1 METIRN
7 ISIQKV
13 KDRPNSFI
21 YKLSLPSFVRDILK
35 ITEDDRQVRIY
46 EENGKIIIEKVNKI

>member
-1 METIRN
+1 MEAIRN

-21 YKLSLPSFVRDILK
+21 YKLSLPSFVRAILK
-35 ITEDDRQVRIY
+35 ISEDDRQVKIY

>member
-1 METIRN
+1 MEAIRN

-21 YKLSLPSFVRDILK
+21 YKLSLPSFTRDILK
-35 ITEDDRQVRIY
+35 ISEDDRQVKIY

>member
-1 METIRN
+1 MEAIRN

-13 KDRPNSFI
+13 KCRPNSFI

-46 EENGKIIIEKVNKI
+46 EENEKIIIEKVNKI

>member
-1 METIRN
+1 MEAIRN

-35 ITEDDRQVRIY
+35 ITENDRQVRIY

>member
-1 METIRN
+1 MEAIRN

-13 KDRPNSFI
+13 KGRPNSFI
-21 YKLSLPSFVRDILK
+21 YKLSLPSFTRDILK
-35 ITEDDRQVRIY
+35 ISEDDRQVRIY

>member
-1 METIRN
+1 MEAIRN

-13 KDRPNSFI
+13 KGRPNSFI
-21 YKLSLPSFVRDILK
+21 YKLSLPSFVRDTLK
-35 ITEDDRQVRIY
+35 ISEDDRQVRIY

>member
-1 METIRN
+1 MEAIRN

-13 KDRPNSFI
+13 KCRPNSFI

-46 EENGKIIIEKVNKI
+46 DENGKIIIEKI

>member
-1 METIRN
+1 MESIRN

-35 ITEDDRQVRIY
+35 ISEDDRQVRIY
-46 EENGKIIIEKVNKI
+46 EENGKIIIKKVNKI

>member
-1 METIRN
+1 MEAIRN

-13 KDRPNSFI
+13 KCRPNSFI

-35 ITEDDRQVRIY
+35 ISEDDRQVRIY
-46 EENGKIIIEKVNKI
+46 KENGKIIIEKVNKI

>member
-1 METIRN
+1 MEAIRN

-13 KDRPNSFI
+13 KDRPNSYI

-35 ITEDDRQVRIY
+35 ISEDDKQVRIY
-46 EENGKIIIEKVNKI
+46 EENGKIIIEKI

>member
-1 METIRN
+1 MESIRN

-13 KDRPNSFI
+13 KCRPNSFI

-35 ITEDDRQVRIY
+35 ISEDDRQVRIY
-46 EENGKIIIEKVNKI
+46 EENCKIIIEKVNKI

>member
-1 METIRN
+1 MEAIRN

-13 KDRPNSFI
+13 KCRPNSFI

-35 ITEDDRQVRIY
+35 ISEDDRQVRIY
-46 EENGKIIIEKVNKI
+46 EENCKIIIEKVNKI

>member
-1 METIRN
+1 MESIRN

-13 KDRPNSFI
+13 KDRPNSYI

-35 ITEDDRQVRIY
+35 ISEDDRQVRVD

>member
-1 METIRN
+1 MEAIRN

-13 KDRPNSFI
+13 KGRPNSYI

-35 ITEDDRQVRIY
+35 ISEDDRQVRIY
-46 EENGKIIIEKVNKI
+46 DENGKIIIEKVNKI

>member
-1 METIRN
+1 MEAIRN

-13 KDRPNSFI
+13 KSRPNSYI
-21 YKLSLPSFVRDILK
+21 YKLSLPSFVRDILE
-35 ITEDDRQVRIY
+35 ISEDDRRVRIY

>member
-1 METIRN
+1 MESIRN

-13 KDRPNSFI
+13 KNRPNSYI

-35 ITEDDRQVRIY
+35 ISEDDRQVRIY
-46 EENGKIIIEKVNKI
+46 EENCKIIIEKVNKI

>member
-1 METIRN
+1 MEAIRN

-13 KDRPNSFI
+13 KCRPNSFI

-35 ITEDDRQVRIY
+35 ISEDDRQVRIY
-46 EENGKIIIEKVNKI
+46 EENEKIIIEKVNKI

>member
-1 METIRN
+1 MEAIRN
-7 ISIQKV
+7 VSIQKV

-35 ITEDDRQVRIY
+35 ISEDDRQVRIY
-46 EENGKIIIEKVNKI
+46 EENCKIIIEKVNKI

>member
-1 METIRN
+1 MEAIRN

-13 KDRPNSFI
+13 KCRPNSFI

-35 ITEDDRQVRIY
+35 ITENDRQVRIY